1 MKKVIIILL
10 SLLFI
15 STFSFAQSAD
25 SIRQALKKA
34 TGEKK
39 VMLLLSINQV
49 NFAWKGK
56 DMVDSTYY
64 YAKAAYDLAN
74 KIGFLKGKG
83 FAAKRLSEWA
93 SSWSK
98 DCPLALSYAKEAVNI
113 AEQVRGDTLLAQA
126 YFRYAGA
133 LQCEDPEKNFDE
145 VISAFK
151 KAAAACKSAGDKQA
165 EGMAY
170 WYICSM
176 LSGKGNYDDGFDYCQ
191 NALTLTKASAI
202 PNKGTTADDFWG
214 HQLVEFSLL
223 NMATLYVA
231 AGDNETATDYMKQS
245 IAYQKEM
252 TACCPLDDAVA
263 GIYIKMSQAD
273 AALNNLS
280 IWPEKHR
287 NSFYYKQL
295 KGQALLLKKEYNEA
309 IKLFTEALPEVKKT
323 NKFHSY
329 SKLLIDLGNAYAG
342 VKNYNAALQSA
353 AEGVKEADQYN
364 IGPYQVEGYKVL
376 SEIYRALNNDK
387 AAYEYLEKYTKLK
400 ESILNNQLYWRLN
413 NYKKTAID
421 AKKSAELGLLQKD
434 NLIKEQQLK
443 EQLLLKNQ
451 TESRLSLFD
460 KDFKIKDQQL
470 LIKDQTLK
478 EQTLL
483 SEKKESQ
490 LALAD
495 KENNL
500 KDQKLK
506 QQSFVRNALIAG
518 LFLLL
523 ALGLFIFRWLI
534 TKRKNDK
541 LQSQKTQTE
550 LHQKATELEMQALR
564 AQMNPHFV
572 FNCLSSI
579 NRFILKNESRDASDY
594 LTRFS
599 RLIRMVLTNSQLS
612 MIPLS
617 DEIEMLRLYLDM
629 ERLRFSNSFDY
640 NIVYANT
647 IGPETIYIPPMI
659 LQPFC
664 ENAIW
669 HGLMHKDGKGK
680 LDLVVRTTNKYL
692 ECTITDNGIGRAK
705 AAELKSKSGE
715 KQKSFG
721 LKITTERLALFN
733 NEKVV
738 NTFYNNEDVLDSKGN
753 VAGTEVTLHIK
764 YKNDIHELTS

>member
-1 MKKVIIILL
+1 MRKIIVVLL
-10 SLLFI
+10 SVFVCV
-15 STFSFAQSAD
+15 FSFAQSAD

-34 TGEKK
+34 TGEKR

-49 NFAWKGK
+49 NFEWKGK
-56 DMVDSTYY
+56 DIPDSTYY
-64 YAKAAYDLAN
+64 YAKAAYDLSN

-93 SSWSK
+93 GWIRNCS
-98 DCPLALSYAKEAVNI
+98 LALSYAKEAVNI
-113 AEQVRGDTLLAQA
+113 AEQVKGDTLLAQA

-133 LQCEDPEKNFDE
+133 LQCDDSEKNFDE

-151 KAAAACKSAGDKQA
+151 KAAAACRSAGDKQA
-165 EGMAY
+165 EGNAY
-170 WYICSM
+170 WNICTM
-176 LSGKGNYDDGFDYCQ
+176 LSGKGNYNDGFDYCQ
-191 NALTLTKASAI
+191 NALALTKASAK
-202 PNKGTTADDFWG
+202 PDKGTTADDFWG

-223 NMATLYVA
+223 NMANLYIA

-263 GIYIKMSQAD
+263 DLYIKMNQPD
-273 AALNNLS
+273 AALNILS
-280 IWPEKHR
+280 TSPEKHR
-287 NSFYYKQL
+287 NSFYFKQY

-309 IKLFTEALPEVKKT
+309 IKLFTEALPDVKKT

-342 VKNYNAALQSA
+342 VKNYTAALQSA
-353 AEGVKEADQYN
+353 GEGVKEADQYN
-364 IGPYQVEGYKVL
+364 IRPYQAEGYRVL

-387 AAYEYLEKYTKLK
+387 AAYEYLEKYIKVK
-400 ESILNNQLYWRLN
+400 ELILNNQLYWRLN
-413 NYKKTAID
+413 NYKKAAVD
-421 AKKSAELGLLQKD
+421 ARKSAELGLLQKD

-451 TESRLSLFD
+451 SESRLSLLD
-460 KDFKIKDQQL
+460 KDYKIKDQQL

-478 EQTLL
+478 EQTFL
-483 SEKKESQ
+483 SEKKEAQ
-490 LALAD
+490 LALSD
-495 KENNL
+495 KENKL
-500 KDQKLK
+500 KDEQLK

-523 ALGLFIFRWLI
+523 LLSILVFRGLSL
-534 TKRKNDK
+534 KRKNEQLDSEK
-541 LQSQKTQTE
+541 KQTE
-550 LHQKATELEMQALR
+550 LQHKGTELEMQALR

-579 NRFILKNESRDASDY
+579 NKFILKNESREAADY

-640 NIVYANT
+640 NIVFSNA
-647 IGPETIYIPPMI
+647 IEPETIYIPPMI

-669 HGLMHKDGKGK
+669 HGLMHKDGQGR
-680 LDLVVRTTNKYL
+680 LDIVMSMQSEVLK
-692 ECTITDNGIGRAK
+692 CTITDNGIGRAK

-733 NEKVV
+733 NEKTIR
-738 NTFYNNEDVLDSKGN
+738 TFYNSEDVVDGEGN
-753 VAGTEVTLHIK
+753 ILGTEVTLHIK
-764 YKNDIHELTS
+764 YKNDIHELVS

>member
-1 MKKVIIILL
+1 MRKLNLLLLTILAAH
-10 SLLFI
+10 
-15 STFSFAQSAD
+15 FSVAQTEGD
-25 SIRQALKKA
+25 SIREALKKA
-34 TGEKK
+34 TGEKR
-39 VMLLLSINQV
+39 VMLLLSVNQV

-56 DMVDSTYY
+56 DRVDSTYY

-93 SSWSK
+93 SSWNRN
-98 DCPLALSYAKEAVNI
+98 CPLALSYAKEAVNI

-133 LQCEDPEKNFDE
+133 LQCENPEQNFDE

-151 KAAAACKSAGDKQA
+151 KAAAACQSAGDKQA

-191 NALTLTKASAI
+191 NALTLTKASAKL
-202 PNKGTTADDFWG
+202 NKGTTADDFWG

-223 NMATLYVA
+223 NMASLYVA

-252 TACCPLDDAVA
+252 TACCPLDDAVV
-263 GIYIKMSQAD
+263 GLYIKMNQPD
-273 AALNNLS
+273 EALNNLS
-280 IWPEKHR
+280 TWPERHR
-287 NSFYYKQL
+287 NSFLFKQF

-309 IKLFTEALPEVKKT
+309 IKLFTEALPDVKKT

-353 AEGVKEADQYN
+353 TEGVKEADQYN
-364 IGPYQVEGYKVL
+364 IRPYQLEGYKVL

-413 NYKKTAID
+413 NYKKAAVD

-483 SEKKESQ
+483 SEKKETQ
-490 LALAD
+490 LALSD
-495 KENNL
+495 KENKL

-506 QQSFVRNALIAG
+506 QQSFIRNALIAG

-523 ALGLFIFRWLI
+523 ALGLFIFRWLVL
-534 TKRKNDK
+534 KRKNEK
-541 LQSQKTQTE
+541 LQSQKKQTE

-564 AQMNPHFV
+564 TQMNPHFV

-579 NRFILKNESRDASDY
+579 NKFILKNESRDASDY

-612 MIPLS
+612 MIPLN

-647 IGPETIYIPPMI
+647 IEPETIYIPPMI

-669 HGLMHKDGKGK
+669 HGLMPKEGQGK
-680 LDLVVRTTNKYL
+680 LDIAMRTNNEYL
-692 ECTITDNGIGRAK
+692 ECIITDNGIGKAK
-705 AAELKSKSGE
+705 ASALKSKSGE

-733 NEKVV
+733 NEKAVG
-738 NTFYNNEDVLDSKGN
+738 TFYSSEDVLDGEGN
-753 VAGTEVTLHIK
+753 VDGTEVILHIK
-764 YKNDIHELTS
+764 YKNDIHELIS